1 MADDIAPD
9 APVVEAEAP
18 AEDVTSDD
26 VELEDIEVSD
36 EELDGFE
43 DEESDNEEESEESQD
58 SDESNDSNESPDSE
72 EESEEVSEPTEEVD
86 EEAERKKR
94 NAEYAQK
101 RIAEREAKAKEL
113 KDSQQEYLKDA
124 EDDKDLALRQ
134 LQIDAYNNKVD
145 FNTNKLQSG
154 IDKAA
159 ANIDLLSADA
169 PAEAREF
176 LLNSLDEF
184 EALYVTR
191 DQYGNPTDVKGDV
204 YTFLQNKADS
214 VKRLTSI
221 GARTQTKAKDDAK
234 TRTMTPPSK
243 APKEPKKDSDLEDFD
258 KAWG

>member
-1 MADDIAPD
+1 MADDIAQD

-26 VELEDIEVSD
+26 VELEDIEVTD
-36 EELDGFE
+36 EELDDFE
-43 DEESDNEEESEESQD
+43 DDEPDTEEESEESPD
-58 SDESNDSNESPDSE
+58 SVESQDSE
-72 EESEEVSEPTEEVD
+72 EESEEVSESTDEVD
-86 EEAERKKR
+86 EEAERKQR

-101 RIAEREAKAKEL
+101 RIAEKQAKEQQL
-113 KDSQQEYLKDA
+113 KDSQLEYLQAA

-145 FNTNKLQSG
+145 FNTNKLQNG

-159 ANIDLLSADA
+159 ASIDLLTGDA
-169 PAEAREF
+169 SPEVKEF
-176 LLNSLDEF
+176 LLDSLDEF

-214 VKRLTSI
+214 VKRLTNV

-258 KAWG
+258 SAWG